1 MRKNEGRYQ
10 IPLRVS
16 PEMKAWLQA
25 SAEHELLRSM
35 NAQII
40 SVLRR
45 AMQQEERSSAGTA

>member
-10 IPLRVS
+10 IPLRIS

-25 SAEHELLRSM
+25 SAEHELRSM

-40 SVLRR
+40 SVLRN
-45 AMQQEERSSAGTA
+45 AMQEERSAGTA